1 MKLTQAQ
8 IEQFENDGY
17 LVVKGALTP
26 EDLSPVI
33 EEYTAFIDKRAKEMH
48 SEGKISDLFEDEPF
62 ERRIWKISSECLDL
76 YGQLDIMKLRGEAM
90 FGFLRNENLMDVV
103 EGLVGPEIT
112 CSPIQHIRAKLPQGV
127 RDDQVIPWHQD
138 AGVTLE
144 EADESFILTVWL
156 PVTEATVENGC
167 LQVIPRVK
175 GLKTHYK
182 GPTGTSILP
191 DQMPQSEGI
200 SLPVSRGDL
209 VLMHKET
216 PHRSTQNVIETVRW
230 SIDLRYQP
238 TGTPTG
244 RPAHPEFV
252 TRSRFHPESVL
263 TDHSRWCAM
272 WQEGLEKGKGMRFHR
287 VD

>member
-8 IEQFENDGY
+8 IEQFENEGY
-17 LVVKGALTP
+17 LVVKGALTQD
-26 EDLSPVI
+26 DLLPVV
-33 EEYTAFIDKRAKEMH
+33 EEYTAFINQRAREMH
-48 SEGKISDLFEDEPF
+48 DGGQISELFENEPF
-62 ERRIWKISSECLDL
+62 ERRIWKISLESLDL

-90 FGFLRNENLMDVV
+90 FEFLRNENLMDVV

-156 PVTEATVENGC
+156 PVTEATIENGC
-167 LQVIPRVK
+167 LEVIPKVR

-182 GPTGTSILP
+182 SDSGTSILP
-191 DQMPQSEGI
+191 EQMPKSEGI
-200 SLPVSRGDL
+200 ALPVSPGDL
-209 VLMHKET
+209 VLMHKDT
-216 PHRSTQNVIETVRW
+216 PHRSTPNLSDTVRW
-230 SIDLRYQP
+230 SIDLRFQP
-238 TGTPTG
+238 TGSPTG
-244 RPAHPEFV
+244 RPAHPDFV
-252 TRSRFHPESVL
+252 TRSRSNPHSVL
-263 TDHSRWCAM
+263 TDHERWCEM
-272 WQEGLEKGKGMRFHR
+272 WEEGLAKGKGMRFHR